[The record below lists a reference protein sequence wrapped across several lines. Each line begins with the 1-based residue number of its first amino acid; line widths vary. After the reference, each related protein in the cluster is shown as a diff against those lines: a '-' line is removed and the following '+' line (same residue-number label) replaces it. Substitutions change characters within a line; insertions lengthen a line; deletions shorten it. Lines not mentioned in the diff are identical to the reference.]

1 MPIDDDLF
9 ERRLARAREIEQSG
23 GHPYG
28 QRYDFTHLIPD
39 ILREFSGKSNDEL
52 TPAGLPPVAPV
63 RIAGRVMTIR
73 RMGKAAFAH
82 LSGGGERIQIYVR
95 KDALTPDENVL
106 FDRLDM
112 GDIIG
117 VDGYVFRT
125 KTGELSIHAS
135 KLTFLSKI
143 LLALP
148 EKWHGLEDIE
158 TRYRQRYLDMIA
170 NPEVRTIFVTR
181 AKLIGSLRR
190 QLEQRGFIEVET
202 PMMQPIYG
210 GAAAKPFITHHN
222 ALDLDLYLRIAPE
235 LYLKRLVVG
244 GLDRVY
250 EINRNFRNEGISTQ
264 HNPEFTMLE
273 FYQAYTD
280 YRGLMDLTE
289 QLIAEG
295 ARDAT
300 GSTRVEWDGNKF
312 DLSHWQRLS
321 VRDSI
326 IEFWQGDGKPSEDN
340 IRDPEWLL
348 REAVQPSAGEALW
361 HLFETRVEPKLI
373 DPTLIYD
380 YPVEISPLSKRKPG
394 DPGIVERFEIYAGGM
409 ELGNAYTELNDPQE
423 QRRRFDMQIA
433 MRAAGDEEAHQM
445 DEDYLRALCYGMP
458 PAAGEGIGVDRLT
471 MLLTGTRTLRDVIL
485 FPQLRPEGPIGL
497 ADRLRELDS

>member
-1 MPIDDDLF
+1 MKTTCS
-9 ERRLARAREIEQSG
+9 RGASSALARLSKSG
-23 GHPYG
+23 GRPYG
-28 QRYDFTHLIPD
+28 QRFDFTHEIPQ
-39 ILREFSGKSNDEL
+39 ILHDFAGKTNEEL
-52 TPAGLPPVAPV
+52 TPAGEPPLAPV
-63 RIAGRVMTIR
+63 RITGRVMTIR

-82 LSGGGERIQIYVR
+82 LAGAGERIQIYVR
-95 KDALTPDENVL
+95 KDALTPEDNDL
-106 FDRLDM
+106 FDRLDL
-112 GDIIG
+112 GDIVG

-148 EKWHGLEDIE
+148 EKWHGLEDVE
-158 TRYRQRYLDMIA
+158 TRYRQRYLDLIA
-170 NPEVRTIFVTR
+170 NPEVRRIFVTR

-190 QLEQRGFIEVET
+190 QLEERGFVEVET

-250 EINRNFRNEGISTQ
+250 EINRNFRNEGLGWKY
-264 HNPEFTMLE
+264 NPEFTMLE

-289 QLIAEG
+289 QLIAQA
-295 ARDAT
+295 ARDAIGKT
-300 GSTRVEWDGNKF
+300 EIEWDGNKF
-312 DLSHWQRLS
+312 DLAQWRRLS
-321 VRDSI
+321 VRDSV
-326 IEFWQGDGKPSEDN
+326 IEFWEGDGKPSEDN

-348 REAVQPSAGEALW
+348 RHADKPTAGEALW
-361 HLFETRVEPKLI
+361 HLFETRVEPRLI

-380 YPVEISPLSKRKPG
+380 YPVEISPLSMRKAG

-433 MRAAGDEEAHQM
+433 MRAAGDDEAHQM

-458 PAAGEGIGVDRLT
+458 PTAGEGIGVDRLT
-471 MLLTGTRTLRDVIL
+471 MLLTGTHTLRDVIL
-485 FPQLRPEGPIGL
+485 FPQLRPEGAIGI
-497 ADRLRELDS
+497 ADRLRELDQ